1 MEAVRRLTK
10 RHFRESHMFGI
21 GPLELVI
28 ILVVFVVL
36 FGSKRLPEL
45 GTGLGQAITNFR
57 KSFREGTSIDVTPK
71 EEKSDD
77 KKPQP

>member
-1 MEAVRRLTK
+1 
-10 RHFRESHMFGI
+10 MFGI

-71 EEKSDD
+71 DEKPED
-77 KKPQP
+77 KKPGE